1 MVFALVSTL
10 VACLKRRGIMMD
22 IELIQPTAKTIEE
35 KEIMPSMDIVSE
47 TDLEEVRNA
56 VDNANREV
64 TTRFDFRGV
73 EASFEWKKPNV
84 TLKAEGDFQLKQMCD
99 MLRSQLTKRNVD
111 AKAMAVGD
119 ASATGKNWS
128 QQVTFKEGIEQD
140 VAKQVVKLIKGEK
153 LKVQAAIQ
161 GEQVRVTG
169 KKRDDLQAVM
179 QLVRSAELELSIIHI
194 SEPTRQY

>member
-1 MVFALVSTL
+1 
-10 VACLKRRGIMMD
+10 
-22 IELIQPTAKTIEE
+22 
-35 KEIMPSMDIVSE
+35 MPSMDIVSE

-56 VDNANREV
+56 VDNANREIS
-64 TTRFDFRGV
+64 TRFDFRGV

-111 AKAMAVGD
+111 AKAMSIGD

-128 QQVTFKEGIEQD
+128 LQVTFKEGIEQD
-140 VAKQVVKLIKGEK
+140 MAKKVVKLIKGEK

-179 QLVRSAELELSIIHI
+179 RLLKAAELEQSF
-194 SEPTRQY
+194 QYTNFKD